1 LTSNLEKIGW
11 SFRDGQLVPATAD
24 VSELF
29 FPVGTQ
35 HDAYSKI
42 KGLLQE
48 ATKSLSIIDPWVDSS
63 LFKVLGTISTE
74 SIAIKLLTSSM
85 PSDFSHEAKI
95 FLAQHKNIKL
105 QVKKSKQFHDR
116 FIILD
121 DTECWHVGASIK
133 DAGIRAFMLNQVLD
147 EENRKAL
154 ISQLK
159 NSWSAGV
166 DVKI

>member
-1 LTSNLEKIGW
+1 
-11 SFRDGQLVPATAD
+11 
-24 VSELF
+24 
-29 FPVGTQ
+29 
-35 HDAYSKI
+35 
-42 KGLLQE
+42 
-48 ATKSLSIIDPWVDSS
+48 
-63 LFKVLGTISTE
+63 
-74 SIAIKLLTSSM
+74 M

-95 FLAQHKNIKL
+95 FLAQNKNIKI

-121 DTECWHVGASIK
+121 DTECWHVAASIK

-166 DVKI
+166 DVNI